1 MAGQSGTAFPFTAV
15 AVVVAFISSVVLVQ
29 KPFDLLRPAETTKT
43 QYRSGRALQVDAR
56 LWEDPFT
63 AAQRFEAERIA
74 RCKERPSPSK
84 EQQSLIPPECD
95 ETELTERRSVASVV
109 GRLWREPE
117 VRLLLPVL
125 LPGNP
130 FVGAE

>member
-43 QYRSGRALQVDAR
+43 RYRSGRALQVDAR

-63 AAQRFEAERIA
+63 AAQRFETERLA
-74 RCKERPSPSK
+74 RCKENPKP
-84 EQQSLIPPECD
+84 IPPECD
-95 ETELTERRSVASVV
+95 ESELEQRRSVAHTI
-109 GRLWREPE
+109 RRWPATPAAQ
-117 VRLLLPVL
+117 RLLLPVL
-125 LPGNP
+125 VPGNP
-130 FVGAE
+130 FVGAEEARR

>member
-63 AAQRFEAERIA
+63 AAQRFETERVA

-84 EQQSLIPPECD
+84 DELSSGNDKQS
-95 ETELTERRSVASVV
+95 S
-109 GRLWREPE
+109 
-117 VRLLLPVL
+117 
-125 LPGNP
+125 GNDKQ
-130 FVGAE
+130 GSG